1 MFHILTKKHPFSSP
15 FTGTVRPITEAPDE
29 TFASKMTGDGFLV
42 VPTDGTVYAPT
53 DSTVAYI
60 ADTQHALCLTT
71 ADGIDY
77 FLHIGIDTV
86 QLQGQGFTLAVQDGQ
101 AVKAGDVL
109 LHFDAAYI
117 RSHAKSDV
125 CLCVFTNLP
134 ADAAVTLTTH
144 GAVHALDPVCEFQ
157 WKKE

>member
-1 MFHILTKKHPFSSP
+1 MFHIFKKKHTFSSP
-15 FTGTVRPITEAPDE
+15 FTGTLHPITDAPDE

-42 VPTDGTVYAPT
+42 APTDGIVYAPT

-86 QLQGQGFTLAVQDGQ
+86 QLQGQGFAVAVQDGQ
-101 AVKAGDVL
+101 TVKAGDVL
-109 LHFDAAYI
+109 LRFDAAYI
-117 RSHAKSDV
+117 REHAKSDV

-134 ADAAVTLTTH
+134 PKITVTLTNH
-144 GAVHALDPVCEFQ
+144 GAIHALDAVCEF
-157 WKKE
+157 